1 VFISIWS
8 ANVGQN
14 KAERYKNSDGGAGE
28 VLGDERADRRLGGI
42 NKSPKHAAAPYV
54 KSSNCTGDKACD
66 GCDRKRRHWLIFNR
80 FSESNF
86 HVAGDL
92 LHPFAG

>member
-1 VFISIWS
+1 MSELTAVLAVLISPRNTPPLLMS
-8 ANVGQN
+8 SLPN
-14 KAERYKNSDGGAGE
+14 RT
-28 VLGDERADRRLGGI
+28 GDE
-42 NKSPKHAAAPYV
+42 
-54 KSSNCTGDKACD
+54 ACD
-66 GCDRKRRHWLIFNR
+66 GCDRKRHHWLAFNR